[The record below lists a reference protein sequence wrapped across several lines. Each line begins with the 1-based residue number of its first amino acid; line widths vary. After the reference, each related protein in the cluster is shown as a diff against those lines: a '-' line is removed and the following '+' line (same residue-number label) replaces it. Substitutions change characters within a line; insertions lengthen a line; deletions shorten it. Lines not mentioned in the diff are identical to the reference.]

1 MASPAKTMD
10 DDQLPPLPPLIS
22 EMGEALS
29 PPDDA
34 VIPRETLLDN
44 DLETLRAFVAIL
56 VIITIIITGAV
67 VGITVRNW
75 LEGEIIEGAS
85 VELTARAH
93 QYKVLV
99 EFDKTRGFTG
109 DGVVVCIVDSGIDL
123 SHPDLDHL
131 SLRGWQDFINNRTE
145 PYDDHGHGTAMAGLL
160 VADGGLHGLSKGVGL
175 LVAKALSKDGNGSDQ
190 GVANAIDWCV
200 SEGAEVISLS
210 LGGAPGF
217 IPSQFQGD
225 GAAAASREAITQG
238 VYVIAAAGNDGQS
251 SDDDDVDSPCSE
263 EDVICVGGVNENGDP
278 WVGTSKGRNNGRL
291 FPPLFPRSDPDK
303 KPELVAPAERVPVLI
318 KGGGWGYADGTSA
331 ATVYVTGAIS
341 VLLEGRPDLQRNG
354 SAGGQQGIEKVK
366 DWIEE
371 TVKPQEGQDGHDE
384 KYGYGLLK
392 VEALLD
398 RAGAISP
405 ATTPTPTYYG

>member
-1 MASPAKTMD
+1 MEN
-10 DDQLPPLPPLIS
+10 DQLPPIPPLI
-22 EMGEALS
+22 GDIGGALS
-29 PPDDA
+29 PPDDG
-34 VIPRETLLDN
+34 VPPRETLLN
-44 DLETLRAFVAIL
+44 QDLETLRAFVAIL
-56 VIITIIITGAV
+56 VIITMIIATAAVTIT
-67 VGITVRNW
+67 IRNW
-75 LEGEIIEGAS
+75 LQEEIIEGAS

-99 EFDKTRGFTG
+99 EFDKSRDFTG

-123 SHPDLDHL
+123 GHPDLDHL

-145 PYDDHGHGTAMAGLL
+145 PYDDNGHGTAMAGLL

-175 LVAKALSKDGNGSDQ
+175 LVAKALSKDGSGSDQ
-190 GVANAIDWCV
+190 GVANAIEWCV

-238 VYVIAAAGNDGQS
+238 VYVIAAAGNDGKS

-263 EDVICVGGVNENGDP
+263 EDVICVGGVNEHGDP
-278 WVGTSKGRNNGRL
+278 WVGSSKGRNNGRVWL
-291 FPPLFPRSDPDK
+291 PLLPRSDPDK
-303 KPELVAPAERVPVLI
+303 KPELVAPAELVPVLI

-366 DWIEE
+366 DWLQE
-371 TVKPQEGQDGHDE
+371 TVQPMDGQDGHDE

-392 VEALLD
+392 VRVLLD
-398 RAGAISP
+398 RAGAAS
-405 ATTPTPTYYG
+405 